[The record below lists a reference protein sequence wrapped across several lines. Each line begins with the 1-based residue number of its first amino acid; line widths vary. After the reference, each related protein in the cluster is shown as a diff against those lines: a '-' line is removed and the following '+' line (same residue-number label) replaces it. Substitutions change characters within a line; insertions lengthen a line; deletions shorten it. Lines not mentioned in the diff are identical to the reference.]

1 MEKTIEFY
9 DWFTLNGGLI
19 SNESL
24 EKVHEKVNQIILTFS
39 SSLRPRAEE
48 IKEKHNYQFN
58 FKNRE

>member
-9 DWFTLNGGLI
+9 HWFMLNGGFI
-19 SNESL
+19 TNESL
-24 EKVHEKVNQIILTFS
+24 EKVHKKVNQIKLTFS

-58 FKNRE
+58 FKNR